1 MSNLIKH
8 EFPGH
13 GEIWLGDCRDLL
25 ATLPD
30 QSVDLLLTDPPYGMG
45 GTAQMDG
52 RFGNKN
58 SRFEKYRQMAGAGHW
73 KYGAQMT
80 AWDEAPPPEL
90 FTELFRVSQNQI
102 IWGGNYF
109 DLPPTRCFNVWRKL
123 TISEH
128 FTMAM
133 CEYCWTSF
141 SSNAKWFEFAPQDK
155 ERFHPTQKPVALIS
169 RQLEEYAEP
178 GMTVLDPFAGSGT
191 TAIAAIRQCCRFIC
205 CEKDRAYFDAAVARI
220 QRETSQ
226 LRLPL

>member
-8 EFPGH
+8 VFPDH
-13 GEIWLGDCRDLL
+13 GEFWLGDCRDLL

-30 QSVDLLLTDPPYGMG
+30 KSVDLLLTDPPYGMG
-45 GTAQMDG
+45 GNAQMDG

-58 SRFEKYRQMAGAGHW
+58 SRFEKYRQTAGGE
-73 KYGAQMT
+73 MT
-80 AWDEAPPPEL
+80 TWDEAPPPEL
-90 FTELFRVSQNQI
+90 FTELFRVSKKQL

-141 SSNAKWFEFAPQDK
+141 NANAKWFEFAPQDK
-155 ERFHPTQKPVALIS
+155 ERFHPTQKPVELIS

-191 TAIAAIRQCCRFIC
+191 TAIAAIRQGCRFIC
-205 CEKDRAYFDAAVARI
+205 CEKDRSYFAAAVARI
-220 QRETSQ
+220 QRETAQ